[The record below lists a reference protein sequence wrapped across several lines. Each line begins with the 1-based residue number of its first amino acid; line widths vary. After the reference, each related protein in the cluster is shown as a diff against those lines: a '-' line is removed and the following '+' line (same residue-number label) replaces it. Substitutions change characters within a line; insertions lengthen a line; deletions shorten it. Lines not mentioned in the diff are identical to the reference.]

1 MYQNLINFFQ
11 YFGQVTHIEI
21 APFLDNVYLIGGL
34 IGLCIIISFF
44 GYKLYRVIFSLVMLI
59 LTILVTVLLLEGITE
74 WLYIAT
80 TFSILSVVIAFLSYF
95 SKKIAA
101 FVLVSLIVFGYV
113 LSFNIGLIY
122 SILIGLLF
130 GVIAF
135 LLPFISI
142 VLTTTIMGSI
152 EGTVLLLN
160 LTNYLMNP
168 LLFIIGIII
177 ISILFQLFTNREEL
191 NKLMELRD
199 RYYG

>member
-11 YFGQVTHIEI
+11 YFGQVTHLEI
-21 APFLDNVYLIGGL
+21 SPFLDSVYYAGGF
-34 IGLCIIISFF
+34 IGLCIITSLF

-59 LTILVTVLLLEGITE
+59 LTILVTVQLLESTTE

-101 FVLVSLIVFGYV
+101 FVLVGLVVFGYV
-113 LSFNIGLIY
+113 LSLNIGFIY

-142 VLTTTIMGSI
+142 VLTTTIIGSI
-152 EGTVLLLN
+152 EGTVLLFN
-160 LTNYLMNP
+160 LINYQINP
-168 LLFIIGIII
+168 ILFMIGILV
-177 ISILFQLFTNREEL
+177 ISNLFQLFTNREEL
-191 NKLMELRD
+191 DKLMKVRGS
-199 RYYG
+199 YYG